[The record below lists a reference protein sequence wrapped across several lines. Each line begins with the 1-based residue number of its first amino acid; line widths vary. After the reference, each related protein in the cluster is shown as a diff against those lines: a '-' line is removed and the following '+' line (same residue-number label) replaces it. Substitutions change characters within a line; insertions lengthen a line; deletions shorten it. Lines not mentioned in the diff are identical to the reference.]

1 MNDSRVERCALLGGV
16 MFVVLDTAVAI
27 VGGEP
32 PGGAASASEI
42 STYFADHAAGVEA
55 GLWLFGIAA
64 VALIWWS
71 GSLWRWMVR
80 AEGGSARL
88 AVVSVIGLVLAGA
101 LSLAASAVW
110 AAMALHIDTVGPSA
124 PFAYALGA
132 LMLAASGFGV
142 ATHVLATSI
151 VGWRARAL
159 PVWLVG
165 CAVLSAA
172 AFIVSG
178 VLTATST
185 GEAAKTVGLAG
196 FVLWCLWILG
206 VTFRLWRETPVRP
219 TVTGGTTSEAS
230 PSVVAPA
237 R

>member
-1 MNDSRVERCALLGGV
+1 MNDSRWERLGLLGGV
-16 MFVVLDTAVAI
+16 VFVVLDAVVAV

-32 PGGAASASEI
+32 PAGAASASEI
-42 STYFADHAAGVEA
+42 SAYFAEHAAGLEA

-80 AEGGSARL
+80 AEGASARL
-88 AVVSVIGLVLAGA
+88 AVVSVVGLVLAGA

-110 AAMALHIDTVGPSA
+110 AAMALHIDAVGSSA

-142 ATHVLATSI
+142 ATHVLATSV

-159 PVWLVG
+159 PAWVVG
-165 CAVLSAA
+165 CGALSAA

-185 GEAAKTVGLAG
+185 DEAAKTVGLAG
-196 FVLWCLWILG
+196 FALWCLWILG
-206 VTFRLWRETPVRP
+206 VTFRLWREASARP
-219 TVTGGTTSEAS
+219 TVAGHTISEAL
-230 PSVVAPA
+230 PSVIAHA